1 MYFFFLC
8 PKRPKSFHTI
18 PLPKGKRNKKKEW
31 LAAMTCV
38 VGIFFSIPTW
48 FSLSLSL
55 SLSLSKC
62 SSDLSFS
69 PIRKNEKRKEGKKEK
84 SGSDPAI
91 SALLCSALLCALPL
105 NRLTGG
111 YMLSVFL
118 LSPVF
123 PLWRERMFELLTCMG
138 TETDFPSG
146 GADV

>member
-1 MYFFFLC
+1 MYFFCVQNDPNL
-8 PKRPKSFHTI
+8 SI
-18 PLPKGKRNKKKEW
+18 PYLSQKEKGIKKKEW

-69 PIRKNEKRKEGKKEK
+69 PVRKNEKRKEGKKEK